1 MSLAYSPTRGS
12 RWSFMISSHRGL
24 RAGARRIWARTSSPT
39 VRLGWWVMAT
49 MWWLVPPPG
58 SHVATRTPRPTS
70 PTTSTMLSTSTR
82 PRVRQGNQLRHPKR
96 RPPVKEFRKGHLLKT
111 QPPAVEV
118 CNWRGHLLKI
128 TQMGSYVYL
137 VKVNSWIYDKGC
149 FQWRAVDSHLIR
161 TFQKI
166 SKSISILTPVLHYF
180 SESQWRK
187 LIWCIWNSMW
197 SWRSCPWFFFF
208 TKKNL
213 VKICTNMATCIIAS

>member
-58 SHVATRTPRPTS
+58 SRAATRTPRPTS
-70 PTTSTMLSTSTR
+70 PTTSTTSSTSMR

-96 RPPVKEFRKGHLLKT
+96 RPPVKEFRRGHLLKT

-128 TQMGSYVYL
+128 TQMGKLHVFGQSEFVDL
-137 VKVNSWIYDKGC
+137 WQGLLSVKSCWLAFNTNISEDLKK
-149 FQWRAVDSHLIR
+149 HLYFNTSFALFLR
-161 TFQKI
+161 KSMEKI
-166 SKSISILTPVLHYF
+166 
-180 SESQWRK
+180 K
-187 LIWCIWNSMW
+187 LMH
-197 SWRSCPWFFFF
+197 
-208 TKKNL
+208 L
-213 VKICTNMATCIIAS
+213 E